1 MMSGAKVQKKLE
13 LLSDVTFSYA
23 HTGENQNDTR
33 RNYFVPNQLRKEL
46 HKNILFNSSLY
57 SYKRMK

>member
-33 RNYFVPNQLRKEL
+33 RNYFVPN
-46 HKNILFNSSLY
+46 
-57 SYKRMK
+57 

>member
-13 LLSDVTFSYA
+13 LLSDVTFSYS

-33 RNYFVPNQLRKEL
+33 RNYFVPNQL
-46 HKNILFNSSLY
+46 
-57 SYKRMK
+57 